1 MNIFSFTAIAVP
13 GASVHFTT
21 SAVSQKF
28 LLELVAPSEDPKKVA
43 SSHFLGQLRLR
54 GGQMMYET
62 RFVRQQKKRRGS
74 KNSGVTTLTHFSQRN
89 VSSSFDGPATN
100 CELLELSFDAGVQS
114 QGSKRC
120 AMCVCF
126 VI

>member
-74 KNSGVTTLTHFSQRN
+74 KNSGVTTLTSAKEMFPLRLTDPRQIASYWNFPSMQ
-89 VSSSFDGPATN
+89 VSD
-100 CELLELSFDAGVQS
+100 LKVQNS
-114 QGSKRC
+114 VRC
-120 AMCVCF
+120 A
-126 VI
+126 